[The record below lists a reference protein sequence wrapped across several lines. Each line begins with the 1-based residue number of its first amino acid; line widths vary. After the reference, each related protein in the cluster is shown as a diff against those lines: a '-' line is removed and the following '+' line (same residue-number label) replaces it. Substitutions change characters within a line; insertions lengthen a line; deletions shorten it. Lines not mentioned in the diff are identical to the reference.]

1 MEVMAGHVQCSNE
14 VAYESLGMDDG
25 DMHVL
30 RVGNI
35 TSHTT
40 YYYYNG
46 KRNNGHAVIKINGDL
61 SRLVWLA
68 AHPLRICILPFLLPR
83 VPLAPMLPLVSLN
96 PISQMYWTA
105 EHRDLRSMALLIFST
120 S

>member
-1 MEVMAGHVQCSNE
+1 MRIDRAPRWAGLEIEVMAGNVQCSNA

-40 YYYYNG
+40 YYYNG

-61 SRLVWLA
+61 SRLV
-68 AHPLRICILPFLLPR
+68 
-83 VPLAPMLPLVSLN
+83 
-96 PISQMYWTA
+96 
-105 EHRDLRSMALLIFST
+105 
-120 S
+120 